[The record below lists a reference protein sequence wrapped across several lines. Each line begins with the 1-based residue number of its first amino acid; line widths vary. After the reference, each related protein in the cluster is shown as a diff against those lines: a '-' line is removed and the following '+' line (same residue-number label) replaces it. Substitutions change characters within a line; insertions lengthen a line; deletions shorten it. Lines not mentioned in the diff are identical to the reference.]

1 METGEGTEW
10 KWCGGGSQ
18 LISGSLEFPVW
29 ILGSLEFSGSKSTWI
44 LGSLEFS
51 VSKST
56 RILEFGVFSF
66 HFSLKELLP
75 VMLHGIKANLGK
87 RGAEKRESFGNIHFS
102 IVSTEAGQPGHGART
117 RQE

>member
-1 METGEGTEW
+1 MEW

-29 ILGSLEFSGSKSTWI
+29 ILGSLEFSVSKSMRI

-51 VSKST
+51 GSKST
-56 RILEFGVFSF
+56 RNLGSLEFFPSTS
-66 HFSLKELLP
+66 SLKELLP
-75 VMLHGIKANLGK
+75 VMLHEIKTNLGK
-87 RGAEKRESFGNIHFS
+87 RGAEKHESFGNIYFS